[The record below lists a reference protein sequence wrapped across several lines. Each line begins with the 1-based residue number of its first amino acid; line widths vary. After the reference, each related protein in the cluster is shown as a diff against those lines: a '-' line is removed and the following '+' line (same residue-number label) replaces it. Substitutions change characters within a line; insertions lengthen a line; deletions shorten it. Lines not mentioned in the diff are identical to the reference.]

1 MKKIN
6 DDNIDYSI
14 LPAIRQESRLELPH
28 FPSRFHCA
36 VFRLW
41 ETVSAQ
47 RMAEVFGIS
56 LEKIYETAQSMGLP
70 EQKFNPDWETLGY
83 ITTLRNAWHIL
94 PYGQLLGVLGWDD
107 KKLASVLKED
117 DFLSHK
123 LGFFKPYCEDV
134 VPEKLSA
141 EGMKRLEKI
150 KQTVQTN
157 FSDLFGGAVPFD
169 FFRGSETDTEVIN
182 AVSDDGI
189 RMIFSY
195 CGLYASVLENDISI
209 SFPEEMLA
217 KYKKMGVN
225 AIWIHSALYQLV
237 PFTFDES
244 YSEGWQERQERLRT
258 LIALADKYSIKVYI
272 YINEPRC
279 MPLPFFDKHP
289 ELSGRYNK
297 ADNTGSLCTSVPAVL
312 EYLRYA
318 VRKLC
323 TDVPGLGGFFA
334 ITCSENLTHCKSRTE
349 GVECERCKDVPI
361 SKLISDVLTAVSEE
375 SRAVDPDIKLIA
387 WTWGWDYFMSPDDI
401 RSCIASIPKEIIIQT
416 NSEASK
422 PYCIGGIDGE
432 VRDYSISIPGPSDV
446 AKRIWQDARNFGH
459 ETSAKVQINNTWEC
473 STVPYLPVFDLIR
486 EHMTGLYETGVK
498 HLMLSWT
505 LGGYPSV
512 SLKIASEC
520 IKTPSEEKY
529 IELLKEEY
537 GEYAETVKRAAKIFS
552 DAFREFPFDI
562 ITVYMGP
569 QNPGPANL
577 LYAVQSGFNATMTC
591 YAYDDLDSWRS
602 IYPREVFI
610 DQLKKLSKKWE
621 EGLEVIKDMPDC
633 EFKDVALGGYLL
645 FYSSYLQSEFC
656 DKRDTADKE
665 YLISLAEKE
674 KENAYL
680 MYGLMSKNNR
690 FGYEAANHYY
700 FNKGSLMEKVINCEY
715 VKEYFE
721 INK

>member
-1 MKKIN
+1 MKRIN
-6 DDNIDYSI
+6 DNDIDYSI
-14 LPAIRQESRLELPH
+14 LPEIRKGSVLDLPH

-47 RMAEVFGIS
+47 RMAEVFDVS
-56 LEKIYETAQSMGLP
+56 LEKICETARSMGLP
-70 EQKFNPDWETLGY
+70 EQKFNSDWETLGY
-83 ITTLRNAWHIL
+83 ITTIRNSWHIL
-94 PYGQLLGVLGWDD
+94 PYGQLLGILGWDD

-123 LGFFKPYCEDV
+123 LGNFKPYCEDV
-134 VPEKLSA
+134 VPEELNEDGK
-141 EGMKRLEKI
+141 KRLEKI
-150 KQTVQTN
+150 KETVKAN
-157 FSDLFGGAVPFD
+157 FADLFGGAVPFD
-169 FFRGSETDTEVIN
+169 FFREKTTDTETVN

-209 SFPEEMLA
+209 SFPEAMLA
-217 KYKKMGVN
+217 KYRRMGVN

-244 YSEGWQERQERLRT
+244 YSEGWQERQARLRE
-258 LIALADKYSIKVYI
+258 LIALAAKYGIKVYI

-279 MPLPFFDKHP
+279 MPLQFFEKHP
-289 ELSGRYNK
+289 ELLGRYNEY
-297 ADNTGSLCTSVPAVL
+297 DNTGALCTSVPEVL

-323 TDVPGLGGFFA
+323 TDVSGLGGFFA
-334 ITCSENLTHCKSRTE
+334 ITCSENITHCKSRTE

-375 SRAVDPDIKLIA
+375 SRAVDSNIKLIA
-387 WTWGWDYFMSPDDI
+387 WTWGWDYFMSLDDI
-401 RSCIASIPKEIIIQT
+401 RNCIASLPEEIIMQT

-422 PYCIGGIDGE
+422 PYCVGGINSE
-432 VRDYSISIPGPSDV
+432 VKDYSISIPGPSEV
-446 AKRIWQDARNFGH
+446 AKKIWKDARDFGH

-512 SLKIASEC
+512 SLRIASEC
-520 IKTPSEEKY
+520 IKNPDEEGY
-529 IELLKEEY
+529 NEILKEEY
-537 GEYAETVKRAAKIFS
+537 GEYAGTVKKAAKVFS
-552 DAFREFPFDI
+552 DAFREFPFHI
-562 ITVYMGP
+562 YTVYEGP
-569 QNPGPANL
+569 QNGGPANL
-577 LYAVQSGFNATMTC
+577 LFAKPSGFNATMTC
-591 YAYDDLDSWRS
+591 YAFDDLDKWRS
-602 IYPREVFI
+602 IYPRDVFI
-610 DQLKKLSKKWE
+610 NQLKKLSDKWR
-621 EGLEVIKDMPDC
+621 EGLELIKDMPGC
-633 EFKDVALGGYLL
+633 EFKDMALGGYLL

-656 DKRDTADKE
+656 DKRETADKE
-665 YLISLAEKE
+665 YLISIAEKE

-680 MYGLMSKNNR
+680 MYGLMRKNNR

-700 FNKGSLMEKVINCEY
+700 FNKGSLAEKVINCEY
-715 VKEYFE
+715 IADTLKK
-721 INK
+721 IL